1 MSDAAM
7 LWDGIHLIL
16 QKVQRKVLNYAAGKY
31 LNQKGSKKTT
41 VYFCGFYT
49 ELNVLI
55 LYLKTGD
62 RKFVFSEMM

>member
-1 MSDAAM
+1 MEFTS
-7 LWDGIHLIL
+7 LG
-16 QKVQRKVLNYAAGKY
+16 RKLGEKDWIMQLKNIQYIKEKQT
-31 LNQKGSKKTT
+31 NT
-41 VYFCGFYT
+41 VYFCGFYI